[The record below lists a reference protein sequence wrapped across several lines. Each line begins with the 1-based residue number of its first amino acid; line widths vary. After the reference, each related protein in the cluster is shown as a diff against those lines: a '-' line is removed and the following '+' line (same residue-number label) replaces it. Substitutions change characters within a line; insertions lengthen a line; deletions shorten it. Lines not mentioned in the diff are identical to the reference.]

1 MKQKWQRKLLM
12 MKMTTASAVVE
23 MMMMKREPSQRF
35 DLCPATRQH
44 VSDHTEDE
52 DFTINQTDN
61 LKSDGIQSQTDT
73 VFVFIFSWDEK

>member
-12 MKMTTASAVVE
+12 TKTTTASAAVE

-35 DLCPATRQH
+35 DLCPVTRQH

-52 DFTINQTDN
+52 DFTINLNDN

>member
-12 MKMTTASAVVE
+12 TKTTTASAAVE

-61 LKSDGIQSQTDT
+61 LKSDGI
-73 VFVFIFSWDEK
+73 

>member
-35 DLCPATRQH
+35 DLCPVTRQH

-61 LKSDGIQSQTDT
+61 LKSDGI
-73 VFVFIFSWDEK
+73 

>member
-12 MKMTTASAVVE
+12 MKMTTASAAVE

-52 DFTINQTDN
+52 DFTINLNDN

>member
-12 MKMTTASAVVE
+12 TKMTTASAALE

-61 LKSDGIQSQTDT
+61 LKSDGI
-73 VFVFIFSWDEK
+73 

>member
-12 MKMTTASAVVE
+12 MKTTTASAAVE

-61 LKSDGIQSQTDT
+61 LKSDGI
-73 VFVFIFSWDEK
+73 